1 MIRFQRQSGKA
12 ADIDVFYRAAIVAL
26 TICFGLFVSAAF
38 CPVYGQNSQAQ
49 QQANPNT
56 TQSPQQEGRSVSID
70 FNDVDISVFIKF
82 ISELTGRNFI
92 VDQRVKG
99 KITVI
104 SPTQISV
111 QEAYRVFESV
121 LDVHGYTTVDAG
133 EITKIIPAPY
143 ARTMSI
149 ETKLKREGGSGEDKI
164 VTQLIPLEYA
174 SPDEIKQLFA
184 PLISKSSVIISYAPT
199 NMLIVTDVYSNI
211 KRLMRIIDA
220 IDVPGTGREIL
231 MLPIEH
237 SNAEDIVSIINSVFG
252 KSQSDRRGDR
262 QAITA
267 VADKR
272 TNLLIVQAS
281 EPNIERI
288 RQLVNSLD
296 KEMPRGKEKINVY
309 YLENAKA
316 EDLVGVLQE
325 LPASQE
331 QQEGKKQAPIVSE
344 AVQVTAD
351 QATNSLI
358 IRAEKDDYDV
368 LKSVIEKLDVPRAM
382 VYIECLIMEV
392 SKDKSFRLGAEWM
405 AGGEGSYKDREGVY
419 GGGFSGGAMGGDPGY
434 NFAFPD
440 SDSGAPLPPG
450 FSLGIL
456 GENIEV
462 GGITFPT
469 IRALIQA
476 YQKDRDVQILST
488 PQILTTDNATAKI
501 RVGRNIPY
509 LTRTASGETE
519 FSNYEYQDVGI
530 LLEIT
535 PQINKDRKI
544 RLELLQE
551 VTKLESADDF
561 RPTTLKRT
569 IDTVVEVNDTNTV
582 VIGGLIDESLSK
594 TEYRVPCLGGVPLIG
609 WLFKSLSDSSE
620 QTNLFVFLTPRVMAA
635 PEEAA
640 EFYKD
645 NKKKFQTVP
654 EETIKLYGPPQNK
667 NARSANGLP
676 EAKPETE
683 TGPEPDQPET
693 DPTEGRQYTVKKNDT
708 LYSIARRHNIA
719 LETLLEINGLTEDSV
734 IRPGD
739 QLTVSPTGPEPD
751 QPETDP
757 TEGRQYTVK
766 KNDTLYSI
774 ARRHNIA
781 LDMLLEIN
789 DLTEDSVIRPGDQLT
804 VSP

>member
-1 MIRFQRQSGKA
+1 MMRFQRHSGKA
-12 ADIDVFYRAAIVAL
+12 ADAEVFHRAVIAAL
-26 TICFGLFVSAAF
+26 TICLALFVSAVF
-38 CPVYGQNSQAQ
+38 CPAYGQNSQEQ
-49 QQANPNT
+49 QKTDPDSIQGPE
-56 TQSPQQEGRSVSID
+56 QEGRSVSID

-104 SPTQISV
+104 SPTRISV

-121 LDVHGYTTVDAG
+121 LDVHGYTTVEAG

-149 ETKLKREGGSGEDKI
+149 ETKLKREAGSGEDKI

-174 SPDEIKQLFA
+174 SPEEIKQLFA

-237 SNAEDIVSIINSVFG
+237 ANAEQIVSIINSTFG
-252 KSQSDRRGDR
+252 QGESERGGRRR
-262 QAITA
+262 TITA
-267 VADKR
+267 VADQR
-272 TNLLIVQAS
+272 TNLLVVQAS
-281 EPNIERI
+281 EPDIERI
-288 RQLVNSLD
+288 RQMVKTLD
-296 KEMPRGKEKINVY
+296 KEIPKGKEKIHVY

-331 QQEGKKQAPIVSE
+331 QQAGKKQAPIVSE
-344 AVQVTAD
+344 GVKVTAD

-382 VYIECLIMEV
+382 VYIEALIMEV
-392 SKDKSFRLGAEWM
+392 SKDKSFRLGAEWI

-419 GGGFSGGAMGGDPGY
+419 GGGFSGGALGGDTGY
-434 NFAFPD
+434 NFSFPD
-440 SDSGAPLPPG
+440 SSGSGPLPPG
-450 FSLGIL
+450 FSLGVL

-469 IRALIQA
+469 IRAMIQA

-488 PQILTTDNATAKI
+488 PQILTTDNETAKI

-551 VTKLESADDF
+551 VTKLESTDDF

-582 VIGGLIDESLSK
+582 VIGGLIDESLTK

-609 WLFKSLSDSSE
+609 WLFKSLSDSSD
-620 QTNLFVFLTPRVMAA
+620 QTNLFVFITPRVMAA
-635 PEEAA
+635 PDEAA
-640 EFYKD
+640 EFYRD
-645 NKKKFQTVP
+645 NKEKFQTVP
-654 EETIKLYGPPQNK
+654 EETIKLYGAPPNK
-667 NARSANGLP
+667 KPGAAGGASAAASKSSADP
-676 EAKPETE
+676 QS
-683 TGPEPDQPET
+683 DQPAADST
-693 DPTEGRQYTVKKNDT
+693 DAGQYTVKKNDT
-708 LYSIARRHNIA
+708 LYSIARSHGIE
-719 LETLLEINGLTEDSV
+719 LKKMLEINGLTKDSI

-739 QLTVSPTGPEPD
+739 QIIVSP
-751 QPETDP
+751 
-757 TEGRQYTVK
+757 
-766 KNDTLYSI
+766 
-774 ARRHNIA
+774 
-781 LDMLLEIN
+781 
-789 DLTEDSVIRPGDQLT
+789 
-804 VSP
+804 